1 MMPKKSAAKNN
12 TNPFSE
18 FVLFTNGGES
28 VSFAKTSLALY
39 ILYSLF
45 LLLSTLW
52 LLYGS
57 SGLRT
62 LGANLRTLLSCAH
75 LYGWALPVP
84 PCERIF
90 STIYFGIVAR
100 HGIVVLRSFPR
111 ISPKISLSRAHKFKQ
126 YHLFFLTL
134 FLQNLYGKN

>member
-1 MMPKKSAAKNN
+1 MYHSQ
-12 TNPFSE
+12 
-18 FVLFTNGGES
+18 GGES

-52 LLYGS
+52 LLCGS

-90 STIYFGIVAR
+90 SAIYFGIVAR

-111 ISPKISLSRAHKFKQ
+111 ISPKISLSRAH
-126 YHLFFLTL
+126 
-134 FLQNLYGKN
+134 NLYNIVCFSSFYFFKIYMEKIKFTKIFHI